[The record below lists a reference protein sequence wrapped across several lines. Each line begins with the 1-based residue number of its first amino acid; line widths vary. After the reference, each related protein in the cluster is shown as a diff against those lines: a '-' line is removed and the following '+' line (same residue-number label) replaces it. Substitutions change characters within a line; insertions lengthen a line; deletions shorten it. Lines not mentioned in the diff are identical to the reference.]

1 MAILK
6 NKENEQK
13 ILGKLIGKKS
23 TIAFIISGAITF
35 GENTVPAV
43 ISLFGV
49 FFRTYYDY
57 FKLNK

>member
-13 ILGKLIGKKS
+13 ILGKLIE
-23 TIAFIISGAITF
+23 FIISGAITF

-43 ISLFGV
+43 ISLFV
-49 FFRTYYDY
+49 FF
-57 FKLNK
+57 F